1 MNKALIVIDMQ
12 NDYFPSGKMALQGIE
27 EALQNTNDLI
37 RFSRKQGCKIFFIQH
52 IALNDGATFF
62 VPDTPGVE
70 LHEELDIQEDTI
82 IQKHYPNSFR
92 ETDLK
97 AALDREDIHDLIICG
112 AMTHMCIDTTVRAGF
127 DLGYDITLA
136 YDACATKDLQFG
148 ETTIS
153 AHDVHYSFVSAMGSA
168 FCDVK
173 RTEEVVN

>member
-12 NDYFPSGKMALQGIE
+12 NDYFPGGKMALQGIK

-37 RFSRKQGCKIFFIQH
+37 RFSRKQGYKIFFVQH
-52 IALNDGATFF
+52 TALGKEATFF

-70 LHEELDIQEDTI
+70 LYKELNIQEDTI
-82 IQKHYPNSFR
+82 IHKHYPNSFR

-97 AALDREDIHDLIICG
+97 EILDSENIHVLIICG

-136 YDACATKDLQFG
+136 HDACATKDLQFG

-153 AHDVHYSFVSAMGSA
+153 AHEVHYSFVSAMGSA

-173 RTEEVVN
+173 STEEVV

>member
-12 NDYFPSGKMALQGIE
+12 NDYFPGGKMALQGIE

-37 RFSRKQGCKIFFIQH
+37 RFSRKQGYKIFFVQH
-52 IALNDGATFF
+52 TALGKEATFF
-62 VPDTPGVE
+62 VPGTPGVE
-70 LHEELDIQEDTI
+70 LYKELNIQEDTI
-82 IQKHYPNSFR
+82 IHKHYPNSFR

-97 AALDREDIHDLIICG
+97 EILDSEDIRDLIICG

-136 YDACATKDLQFG
+136 HDACATKDLQFG

-153 AHDVHYSFVSAMGSA
+153 AHEVHYSFVSAMGSA

-173 RTEEVVN
+173 STEEVV